1 MKKIVFMFFLLGI
14 ISVLPVNAQTGTGDE
29 VTLVVSSDAATKDE
43 AVKLALRSAIE
54 QAFGAFVSANTT
66 ILNDELVKDEIVTI
80 STGNI
85 KSFEEIAS
93 ATLPNGNTLVT
104 LKATVCIS
112 KLQSYAKSKGS
123 QAEFAGAAF
132 GMDVKIC
139 ELNVK
144 NELTALY
151 NLTEQVKL
159 MLPTELKRDL
169 IIKNPRIVNTEEQQK
184 IEKLLKHHADPYDY
198 NCHLRT
204 YGRYN
209 NGKHFYDFLKNYAD
223 KLKGSYIVNFRVNIS
238 SPQSLMDYINRALKS
253 IAPSSEELEKLKEY
267 GFTNSSSLE
276 IRCYDLTERIPC
288 NFEYQFRNSN
298 KDIRK
303 WRDEFCKIFMAE
315 CLNFKIVD
323 NLGVESYFK
332 TEGYV
337 HTWLVRGAQYVETYN
352 KYFNVPPLDG
362 RMLHDSL
369 KGDAYDGVGLFSPVV
384 FFECH
389 LISGDWDRDDPR
401 IYFGGCWYTLTFI
414 IPKNEIQKYTNFRLE
429 RRY

>member
-93 ATLPNGNTLVT
+93 ATLPNGNTVVT
-104 LKATVCIS
+104 LKATVSIS

-139 ELNVK
+139 ELNIK
-144 NELTALY
+144 NELAALY

-169 IIKNPRIVNTEEQQK
+169 IIKNPRIEPANVLARLENS
-184 IEKLLKHHADPYDY
+184 ADD
-198 NCHLRT
+198 
-204 YGRYN
+204 
-209 NGKHFYDFLKNYAD
+209 DFSKNYVNR
-223 KLKGSYIVNFRVNIS
+223 LKESYIMEFRVDIS
-238 SPQSLMDYINRALKS
+238 ASRSFADYIMSTLNS
-253 IAPSSEELEKLKEY
+253 IAPSSEELKKLSEY
-267 GFTNSSSLE
+267 GFSGGFLTFNPYGLQGRPKYS
-276 IRCYDLTERIPC
+276 DLVGRI
-288 NFEYQFRNSN
+288 NFVSRQFRSSYE
-298 KDIRK
+298 DLRK
-303 WRDEFCKIFMAE
+303 WIFEFSKMFLAE

-323 NLGVESYFK
+323 NLGVESYFN

-337 HTWLVRGAQYVETYN
+337 GICFSDDNDYRDNFAWPCFKLYN
-352 KYFNVPPLDG
+352 KYFNVPRQAIWDLF
-362 RMLHDSL
+362 SE
-369 KGDAYDGVGLFSPVV
+369 DAYDGVGLFSPLV
-384 FFECH
+384 FFDAGIIRLREQSYGFNFH
-389 LISGDWDRDDPR
+389 IALDSH
-401 IYFGGCWYTLTFI
+401 YTLSFI